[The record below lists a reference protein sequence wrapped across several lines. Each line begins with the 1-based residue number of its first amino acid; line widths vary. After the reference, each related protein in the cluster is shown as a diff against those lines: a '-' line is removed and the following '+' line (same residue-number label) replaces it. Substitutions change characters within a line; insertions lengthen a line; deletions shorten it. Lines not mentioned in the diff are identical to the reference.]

1 MNRAKFYAAEVV
13 LALEYLHKIDVVYRD
28 LKPENVLMDEHG
40 HICLTDFGLSK
51 TMKDEEK
58 STSIAGTPDYLG
70 KKCLLRTFEVKSH
83 VAPEV
88 LNKSGHG
95 KTVDWWT
102 LGIFIYE
109 LIVGIPPFYD
119 RDRRM
124 NQIISNIMDKEVQF
138 NGKVEVSEDAQDL
151 IKLVFVKFC

>member
-1 MNRAKFYAAEVV
+1 LGELVNFVWNRGGELYHHLKSVRRFEEERAKFYAAEVV

-70 KKCLLRTFEVKSH
+70 IKMWLKSH
-83 VAPEV
+83 
-88 LNKSGHG
+88 
-95 KTVDWWT
+95 
-102 LGIFIYE
+102 
-109 LIVGIPPFYD
+109 
-119 RDRRM
+119 
-124 NQIISNIMDKEVQF
+124 
-138 NGKVEVSEDAQDL
+138 
-151 IKLVFVKFC
+151 